1 MKDRIKKFLAI
12 IIFVT
17 LLFNAYTAFSLR
29 HTEKTIGE
37 STVYSQRQINSALN
51 TAARC
56 FLPILTE
63 CKVTKL
69 YYDEEWNI
77 NLCHEVRIFDENK
90 ELHLMKDGK
99 MLVGRLV
106 VDGMGENVSYVDS
119 IAPMW
124 GYATESEKGFT
135 RLQDEPRKLEL
146 TVPANIVKEKRCGL
160 VTRNYVVS
168 DDESGL
174 SGYGDYRYLGLQE
187 LEV

>member
-77 NLCHEVRIFDENK
+77 NRGGDKDTITVFCDFEVMYDTP
-90 ELHLMKDGK
+90 
-99 MLVGRLV
+99 V
-106 VDGMGENVSYVDS
+106 
-119 IAPMW
+119 W
-124 GYATESEKGFT
+124 EKGNSLRRWSWHMEKMFGIW
-135 RLQDEPRKLEL
+135 
-146 TVPANIVKEKRCGL
+146 IV
-160 VTRNYVVS
+160 TNY
-168 DDESGL
+168 GFA
-174 SGYGDYRYLGLQE
+174 
-187 LEV
+187 